1 MITIPYTNP
10 NICYVGRFLTPDGG
24 MQSAWQASQI
34 RLKVSGTTQVIFV
47 ADIKDIGNDS
57 ACFVGVSIDNS
68 PEEATLFYLS
78 TLAEIVEE
86 ERTVTIA
93 LPDTNEHLLTLKTSS
108 NFPHNQYAMT
118 SYINFK
124 SIQIDDGGAIVAY
137 AQSGKLLMC
146 LGDSWMAV
154 SHDWPRLMDKY
165 ALYPVALGGAKAS
178 DIDAM
183 YPYQASGVAKDDPIV
198 DGAIICLG
206 VNDHLALVST
216 SDYKASIQSLVN
228 KIQADQTC
236 PIFLIQ
242 APRNIGAGETYDEYG
257 AVLNEIACLETNVYY
272 ISTSSIWSIMT
283 WTDTYHLD
291 STGKRVFAN
300 YIEDQ
305 LDAVFY
311 DFELKY
317 RLNGITHVIKL
328 YDPGAMTGYVLKV
341 NYGGNVKCAQLLDY
355 PAVLGSDLRVRVS
368 TGSKAVA
375 VS

>member
-1 MITIPYTNP
+1 MITIPYTNT

-206 VNDHLALVST
+206 ANDYVAAVST
-216 SDYKASIQSLVN
+216 SAYKASIQSLIN
-228 KIQADQTC
+228 KVQADQTC
-236 PIFLIQ
+236 PIFLVQ
-242 APRNIGAGETYDEYG
+242 APRNGTQLFDGYG
-257 AVLNEIACLETNVYY
+257 QVLNEIACLETNVFY
-272 ISTSSIWSIMT
+272 IGTSAIWGNLSWANI
-283 WTDTYHLD
+283 YHLD
-291 STGKRVFAN
+291 SAGKELFAY
-300 YIEDQ
+300 YIGSQIDSV
-305 LDAVFY
+305 LN
-311 DFELKY
+311 DFELRFY
-317 RLNGITHVIKL
+317 LDGVTTRIRL
-328 YDPGAMTGYVLKV
+328 YDANAMLGDGLLVHTGVDVRY
-341 NYGGNVKCAQLLDY
+341 AQLIDY

-368 TGSKAVA
+368 TGSKAVQK
-375 VS
+375 